1 MKRIFFLLS
10 FIILSS
16 CVSRQV
22 VTITKLKGSP
32 IYDTSELKLVGIDS
46 LLSNNA
52 YNFSFQADN
61 FELGEQTQ
69 GSIQNGLANSSKGQH
84 IHFIVNNDPYSAH
97 YDTNFSKELEADNN
111 VILAFLS
118 RSFHESVKNQKAYIL
133 TQVAKNKSDEIDLSQ
148 EFLFYSRPK
157 GVYKGHDTKKL
168 LLDFYLVNTNLS
180 SNGNKV
186 RLTITQKTFTHQF
199 LLDSWEPYYIEGL
212 DKGRVSLK
220 LELLNKNMDL
230 IESDFNPSFRK
241 IVLE

>member
-10 FIILSS
+10 FVILSS

-157 GVYKGHDTKKL
+157 GVYKGDDTKKL